1 MKYLKLFESFDDNK
15 EVVISLKKIHQC
27 IETGA
32 AITSELNA
40 GDLVELHDKC
50 EDPEVKEFLLGAVG
64 IAEQELGGEK
74 VVVGQFMD
82 SDQLLGLITKLE
94 ANPVRS
100 TPGMKIESYSL
111 FMLEN
116 HNMGV
121 KISGIEMNLFS
132 SEPVLG
138 ELITN
143 GKITLK
149 DREVLFDGDDAETRE
164 ILDQYL
170 EMLGE

>member
-64 IAEQELGGEK
+64 TGG
-74 VVVGQFMD
+74 
-82 SDQLLGLITKLE
+82 
-94 ANPVRS
+94 
-100 TPGMKIESYSL
+100 
-111 FMLEN
+111 
-116 HNMGV
+116 
-121 KISGIEMNLFS
+121 
-132 SEPVLG
+132 
-138 ELITN
+138 
-143 GKITLK
+143 
-149 DREVLFDGDDAETRE
+149 
-164 ILDQYL
+164 
-170 EMLGE
+170 